1 MAHPTPRPVRSWR
14 ALALIGTSSLALA
27 ACGSNNTSTTGT
39 APAASSAAAPG
50 ASSAPA
56 AAQNTADGTLTLGT
70 LLPQTGSLAFLGPP
84 EFAGV
89 GLAVKDINAAGG
101 VLGKPVT
108 KIDSDS
114 GDTATNIASS
124 SVDRLLSQKAD
135 VIIGAASSGVSKT
148 VIDKITGAGVVQF
161 SPANTSPDFTDY
173 PDKGLYFRTAP
184 SDVLQGRV
192 LGNLIVEDGN
202 SSVGILALQDAYGTG
217 LSKNVA
223 EAVTGSQGEVTDTV
237 IYDPK
242 AAEFSSEVGKIKAGD
257 PDAIVLI
264 GFDESAKIIAELV
277 KQGIGPQQGKKLYL
291 VDGNIGNA
299 LGEKLPKGVLKGVQG
314 TQPGSQTPGDFRKQ
328 LLTVDPKLKDYN
340 YAGESYDAAVMS
352 ALAAEA
358 AKSDAGTAIASK
370 LVEVSRGGEKCTT
383 FKACVALVKGGKDID
398 YDGVSGPV
406 EFSPKGDP
414 LEATINISTYD
425 ANNKIS
431 PKVVYKPG
439 KLES

>member
-1 MAHPTPRPVRSWR
+1 MAQPLRTWR
-14 ALALIGTSSLALA
+14 TLAVIGAGALSLA
-27 ACGSNNTSTTGT
+27 ACGSNNSGT
-39 APAASSAAAPG
+39 AAAP
-50 ASSAPA
+50 SSSSGGSTA
-56 AAQNTADGTLTLGT
+56 AAGQNGANGVLTIGT

-89 GLAVKDINAAGG
+89 DLAVKEINAAGG
-101 VLGKPVT
+101 VLGKPIT

-114 GDTATNIASS
+114 GDTSTNIASS

-148 VIDKITGAGVVQF
+148 VIDKIVGAGVVEF

-202 SSVGILALQDAYGTG
+202 QTVGILALQDAYGTG
-217 LSKNVA
+217 LSKNIA
-223 EAVTGSQGEVTDTV
+223 EAVKGSQGKVTPDPV

-242 AAEFSSEVGKIKAGD
+242 AAEFSAEVSKIKAAD
-257 PDAIVLI
+257 PEAIVVV
-264 GFDESAKIIAELV
+264 GFDESAKIIQELV

-299 LGEKLPKGVLKGVQG
+299 LGEKLPAGTLAGVKG
-314 TQPGSQTPGDFRKQ
+314 TQPGAEAPGDFRQK
-328 LLTVDPKLKDYN
+328 LLTVNPALQDFN
-340 YAGESYDAAVMS
+340 YAGESYDATVLT
-352 ALAAEA
+352 ALAAIEA
-358 AKSDAGTAIASK
+358 NSDAGVDIAK
-370 LVEVSRGGEKCTT
+370 HLVDVSRQGTKCTS
-383 FKACVALVKGGKDID
+383 FKQCADLLKDKKDID
-398 YDGVSGPV
+398 YDGISGPI

-425 ANNKIS
+425 AANKIL
-431 PKVVYKPG
+431 PTVVYKSG
-439 KLES
+439 KLDG

>member
-1 MAHPTPRPVRSWR
+1 MAQPSRTWR
-14 ALALIGTSSLALA
+14 TLALIGAGTLALA
-27 ACGSNNTSTTGT
+27 ACGSDDGGTT
-39 APAASSAAAPG
+39 AAAPTSG
-50 ASSAPA
+50 APSSSSSSAPA
-56 AAQNTADGTLTLGT
+56 AGQNAADGVLTLGT

-89 GLAVKDINAAGG
+89 ALAVQDINAAGG
-101 VLGKPVT
+101 VLGKPVV

-114 GDTATNIASS
+114 GDTATNIASG
-124 SVDRLLSQKAD
+124 SVDRLLSSKAD

-173 PDKGLYFRTAP
+173 PDKNLYFRTAP

-192 LGNLIVEDGN
+192 LGNLVVADGN
-202 SSVGILALQDAYGTG
+202 ATVGILALQDAYGTG
-217 LSKNVA
+217 LSDNVRK
-223 EAVTGSQGEVTDTV
+223 AVEGSQGEVTDTV

-242 AAEFSSEVGKIKAGD
+242 AAEFSADVSKIKAKD

-299 LGEKLPKGVLKGVQG
+299 LGEKVPAGVLKDVKG
-314 TQPGSQTPGDFRKQ
+314 TQPGSEAPAEFQARLKV
-328 LLTVDPKLKDYN
+328 VDPALKDFN
-340 YAGESYDAAVMS
+340 YSGESYDAAVLS

-358 AKSDAGTAIASK
+358 AKSDAGTAIAGK
-370 LVEVSRGGEKCTT
+370 LVEVSRGGTKCTT
-383 FKACVALVKGGKDID
+383 YAACLALVKAGTDID
-398 YDGVSGPV
+398 YDGISGPV

-414 LEATINISTYD
+414 LEATINVSTYD
-425 ANNKIS
+425 ANNKIRTDN
-431 PKVVYKPG
+431 VVYQAG
-439 KLES
+439 KLEG

>member
-1 MAHPTPRPVRSWR
+1 MAQPLRTWR
-14 ALALIGTSSLALA
+14 TLAVIGAGTLALA
-27 ACGSNNTSTTGT
+27 ACGSNNSGT
-39 APAASSAAAPG
+39 AAAPSSSAGTSSAAAGQNG
-50 ASSAPA
+50 A
-56 AAQNTADGTLTLGT
+56 NGVLTIGT

-89 GLAVKDINAAGG
+89 DLAVKEINAAGG
-101 VLGKPVT
+101 VLGKPIT

-114 GDTATNIASS
+114 GDTSTNIASS

-148 VIDKITGAGVVQF
+148 VIDKIVGAGVVEF
-161 SPANTSPDFTDY
+161 SPANTSPDFTNY

-202 SSVGILALQDAYGTG
+202 QTVGILALQDAYGTG
-217 LSKNVA
+217 LSKNISD
-223 EAVTGSQGEVTDTV
+223 AVKGSQGKVTPDPV

-242 AAEFSSEVGKIKAGD
+242 AAEFSAEVSKIKAAD
-257 PDAIVLI
+257 PEAIVVV
-264 GFDESAKIIAELV
+264 GFDESAKIIQELV

-299 LGEKLPKGVLKGVQG
+299 LGEKLPPGTLTGVKG
-314 TQPGSQTPGDFRKQ
+314 TQPGAEAPGDFRQK
-328 LLTVDPKLKDYN
+328 LLTVNPALKDFN
-340 YAGESYDAAVMS
+340 YAGESYDAVILT
-352 ALAAEA
+352 ALAAIEA
-358 AKSDAGTAIASK
+358 NSDAGVDIAK
-370 LVEVSRGGEKCTT
+370 HLVDVSRQGIKCTT
-383 FKACVALVKGGKDID
+383 FKQCADLLKDKKDID
-398 YDGVSGPV
+398 YDGISGPV

-425 ANNKIS
+425 AANKIL
-431 PKVVYKPG
+431 PTVVYKSG
-439 KLES
+439 KLDG